1 MDLKLSG
8 KVALV
13 AGSSKGLGA
22 AIAKQL
28 SMEGASVVIN
38 GRNADRLDKTAADIT
53 NESGNPVLAVCG
65 DVADLDV
72 PQKLVDATISKFGRL
87 DILVTNAGGP
97 PRGLFA
103 DLDDAAWQKAFES
116 LFMSPVRL
124 IRAALPY
131 LEKSDAAS
139 VLTIT
144 SYAVKQPIPN
154 LVLSNSIRAATVGLT
169 KTLALELAE
178 KGIRF
183 NSILPGW
190 TTTERVEELM
200 QSRANQNQTT
210 LTQEYQKEADA
221 CALKRMAT
229 PEEFAA
235 VAVFLVSPIASYMT
249 GAMIPVDGGTVKG
262 LL

>member
-1 MDLKLSG
+1 MDLKISG

-22 AIAKQL
+22 AIARQL

-38 GRNADRLDKTAADIT
+38 GRNIDRLDKTAAEINT
-53 NESGNPVLAVCG
+53 VSGNPVLAVSG
-65 DVADLDV
+65 DVADPGI
-72 PQKLVDATISKFGRL
+72 PQKLVDTTISKFGRL

-103 DLDDAAWQKAFES
+103 DLDDTAWQKAFES

-124 IRAALPY
+124 IRAALPH
-131 LEKSDAAS
+131 LEKSKSAS

-200 QSRANQNQTT
+200 QSRAKQNQTT
-210 LTQEYQKEADA
+210 LEQEYQKEADA